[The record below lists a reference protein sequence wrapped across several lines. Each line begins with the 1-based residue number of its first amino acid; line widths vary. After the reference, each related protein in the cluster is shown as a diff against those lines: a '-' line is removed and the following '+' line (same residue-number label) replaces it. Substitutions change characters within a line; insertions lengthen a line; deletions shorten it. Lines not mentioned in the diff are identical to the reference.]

1 MLATSLTPKAYRFSE
16 LFASGN
22 QPTRKSDVWAAPPSA
37 KSFYVTHS
45 DSGQPV
51 LVIEPGSTAIYRV
64 QRDAVGESFVLTELR
79 GAPGETLYFT
89 DQKARPGVTYT
100 YRVIPVHAELL
111 DNGILLEGMQS
122 VQVARVK
129 EQESTLGG
137 WLNSLFGLRK
147 QPDSEDAPA
156 SLFSR

>member
-1 MLATSLTPKAYRFSE
+1 
-16 LFASGN
+16 
-22 QPTRKSDVWAAPPSA
+22 
-37 KSFYVTHS
+37 
-45 DSGQPV
+45 
-51 LVIEPGSTAIYRV
+51 
-64 QRDAVGESFVLTELR
+64 
-79 GAPGETLYFT
+79 
-89 DQKARPGVTYT
+89 
-100 YRVIPVHAELL
+100 
-111 DNGILLEGMQS
+111 MQS